1 MSIWIAVSLLVVVAV
16 GVTLWPFIVAGRS
29 ASPLDHAIQF
39 YEARKAEL
47 HRQRDAGEIN
57 DSDFESALAEQGR
70 ALLALGR
77 AEAQAASGDA
87 GRLMRRKIVV
97 LVAMLGLP
105 LASAAIYW
113 KIGAPALPD
122 MPLASRKVEP
132 RNLDIA
138 AALQKIEAHLA
149 KNPNDG
155 RGFEVVAPVYLRAGR
170 FEDATMAYRRVI
182 ELLGETPTRMADLG
196 ESLVAQANGVINAD
210 ARQAFERA
218 VALDSGMAKA
228 KFYLAIAREQDGD
241 KAGALEDMRRIAAG
255 LPEGPARMR
264 VMDEIERLDPGA
276 KPAIPG
282 GEAGQ
287 AIANLPP
294 EERAVAIRG
303 MIDALEARL
312 GQSGGSLAEW
322 QRLVRA
328 LIVTGERDRADKALA
343 GARKALAGNAE
354 AVPVL
359 EELAKDL
366 ARMPEQGKGG

>member
-1 MSIWIAVSLLVVVAV
+1 MLIWIVVSLLVVVTV
-16 GVTLWPFIVAGRS
+16 LVTLWPFIVSGRS
-29 ASPLDHAIQF
+29 ASPLEHAIQF
-39 YEARKAEL
+39 YEARKVEL
-47 HRQRDAGEIN
+47 QRQRDGGEIG
-57 DSDFESALAEQGR
+57 DADLESALAEQGR

-77 AEAQAASGDA
+77 AEALASTDT
-87 GRLMRRKIVV
+87 GRIARRKA
-97 LVAMLGLP
+97 VALLAMIGLP
-105 LASAAIYW
+105 LVSVATYW
-113 KIGAPALPD
+113 KVGAPSLPD

-132 RNLDIA
+132 RNLDVA

-170 FEDATMAYRRVI
+170 FDDAVMAYRRVV
-182 ELLGETPTRMADLG
+182 ELLGETPSRMADLG

-218 VALDSGMAKA
+218 VALDSAMAKA

-241 KAGALEDMRRIAAG
+241 KTGALEEFRRIAAS

-264 VMDEIERLDPGA
+264 VMDEIERLDPAA
-276 KPAIPG
+276 KAPAPG

-294 EERAVAIRG
+294 EERAAAIRG

-328 LIVTGERDRADKALA
+328 LIVTGERARAGRALER
-343 GARKALAGNAE
+343 ARKALDGNAE
-354 AVPVL
+354 AVPIL
-359 EELAKDL
+359 DELAKDL
-366 ARMPEQGKGG
+366 AAMPEQGKGG